1 MRLNYLYKLNSL
13 FSINGLHLTSLNS
26 HIKMNRTEY
35 EFWNIILIKIDVYRN
50 RIINIWTTKRSVAI
64 ADLLFKSLS
73 LEIRNLFFS
82 FSTSPPPP
90 PNLSDLDLAPS
101 GDVSDESSIF
111 ENVKW
116 FYKKE
121 RNWNMEYH
129 MINILSPGI

>member
-1 MRLNYLYKLNSL
+1 MSLNYLYKLNSL
-13 FSINGLHLTSLNS
+13 FSINGLHFTSLNS

-50 RIINIWTTKRSVAI
+50 RIMNIWTTKRRVAI

-90 PNLSDLDLAPS
+90 PNLSDLNLAPS

-129 MINILSPGI
+129 MINTLSPGI